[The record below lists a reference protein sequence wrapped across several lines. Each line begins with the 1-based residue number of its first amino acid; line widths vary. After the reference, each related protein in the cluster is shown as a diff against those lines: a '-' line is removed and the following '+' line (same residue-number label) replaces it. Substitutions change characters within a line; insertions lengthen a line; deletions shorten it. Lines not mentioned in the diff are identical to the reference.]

1 MPFSNLIT
9 AASRPAPPTSKR
21 RRLGAIALGSFLAF
35 AGTSHLTFARSEFQA
50 QVPEWVPVDDDVV
63 VLLSGVAELSLGA
76 ALILLRKRRVP
87 VGLAAAAFFVAIFPG
102 NISQY
107 VTHTDA
113 FGLDTDRAR
122 LVRLFFQPLLVI
134 WALWST
140 GAWKAVRAAL
150 KKG

>member
-35 AGTSHLTFARSEFQA
+35 AGTSHLTFARTEFQA